1 MAITVREL
9 VGLPHLRLDTLGG
22 SAGLD
27 HVVTWAHSS
36 DLEEPWG
43 WLSGGELL
51 MKNGRTFPRREH
63 EQVGFI
69 RGLAAAHASALVIG
83 SDPESPEVSEGAL
96 RCADDLEVPVLRVPY
111 SMSFIVLSRAV
122 ADALLSEEAS
132 RIARTE
138 KIYNTIHAAV
148 AGNAPGQFLALLK
161 AELSCDLY
169 IIDSQTLHPIL
180 IGTSPLPSALRDRI
194 RDEIDTVNGSF
205 PGALRFVGPG
215 RTRVAVVEVPY
226 EEPTFLVATFGGRQP
241 PDLEL
246 LQHAATAVAVEVAHA
261 SLRSENQ
268 RQLGTELLANLI
280 ERRLDLTSGAAQL
293 RNHGLSAPS
302 SRLLAIQGA
311 DLDVERRVHIGLR
324 RREVAHLLLRREQ
337 VLFLLLEEGPD
348 VAQHDTS
355 LAMSLVLERL
365 GQGCVVGVSSP
376 LGDPARMPVATSE
389 ALWALAGATT
399 PESPAVKYEDASPL
413 PALHSQEEA
422 HALISR
428 VLVPLI
434 EYDTANG
441 TDLVRSLSAFFAVQR
456 SWQRCAD
463 FLHVHRQTV
472 IYRMRRVEEI
482 TGRTLSETEDISI
495 LWLALRAYEI
505 LYAHVPSISATQGSR
520 DPGASVGDVSTR
532 SDR

>member
-9 VGLPHLRLDTLGG
+9 VCLPHLRLDTLGG
-22 SAGLD
+22 TAGLD
-27 HVVTWAHSS
+27 RVVTWAHSS

-51 MKNGRTFPRREH
+51 MKNGRTLPRTERE
-63 EQVGFI
+63 QISFI
-69 RGLAAAHASALVIG
+69 RGLAAANTSALVIG

-96 RCADDLEVPVLRVPY
+96 RCADDLEMPVLRVPY

-132 RIARTE
+132 RITRTE
-138 KIYNTIHAAV
+138 KIYNTIHGAV

-180 IGTSPLPSALRDRI
+180 SGTPLLPSALRDRI
-194 RDEIDTVNGSF
+194 RDEIETAHGSF
-205 PGALRFVGPG
+205 PGALRFVGPK
-215 RTRVAVVEVPY
+215 RMKVVVVEIPY
-226 EEPTFLVATFGGRQP
+226 EEPTFLVAAFGSRQP
-241 PDLEL
+241 HDLEL
-246 LQHAATAVAVEVAHA
+246 LQHAATAAAVEVAHA

-280 ERRLDLTSGAAQL
+280 ERRLDFASSVSQL
-293 RNHGLSAPS
+293 HQHGLSAPS
-302 SRLLAIQGA
+302 CRLLAIHGT
-311 DLDVERRVHIGLR
+311 DVNIERHVHIGLR

-337 VLFLLLEEGPD
+337 VLFLLLEEGAD
-348 VAQHDTS
+348 AAQGGAS
-355 LAMSLVLERL
+355 LAMGLVLERL
-365 GQGCVVGVSSP
+365 GQGCVVGVSNP
-376 LGDPARMPVATSE
+376 LGDPARISVAASE
-389 ALWALAGATT
+389 ALWALAGATS
-399 PESPAVKYEDASPL
+399 ESTAVKYENASPL

-422 HALISR
+422 HALINR
-428 VLVPLI
+428 VLGPLI

-441 TDLVRSLSAFFAVQR
+441 TDLVRSLSAFFGAQR

-463 FLHVHRQTV
+463 LLHVHRQTV

-495 LWLALRAYEI
+495 LWLALRAQEI
-505 LYAHVPSISATQGSR
+505 LYAHVPKVLGTHGSR
-520 DPGASVGDVSTR
+520 DTGVALVEVPVR

>member
-9 VGLPHLRLDTLGG
+9 VGLPHLRLDTLAG

-63 EQVGFI
+63 QQVDFI

-83 SDPESPEVSEGAL
+83 SDPESPQVSEGAL
-96 RCADDLEVPVLRVPY
+96 RCADDLEMPVLSVPY

-138 KIYNTIHAAV
+138 KIYNTIHGAV

-180 IGTSPLPSALRDRI
+180 IGTPPLPSALRDRI
-194 RDEIDTVNGSF
+194 RDEIETAHGSF

-215 RTRVAVVEVPY
+215 RMKVAVAEVPY

-280 ERRLDLTSGAAQL
+280 ERRLDFASSAAQL
-293 RNHGLSAPS
+293 RHHGLSAPS

-311 DLDVERRVHIGLR
+311 DVNVERRVHIGLR

-348 VAQHDTS
+348 AAQNDAS
-355 LAMSLVLERL
+355 LAMGLVLARL

-376 LGDPARMPVATSE
+376 LGDPARMPAATSE
-389 ALWALAGATT
+389 ALWALAGATS
-399 PESPAVKYEDASPL
+399 ESPAVKYEDASPL

-428 VLVPLI
+428 VLGPLI

-463 FLHVHRQTV
+463 VLHVHRQTV

-495 LWLALRAYEI
+495 LWLALRAHEI
-505 LYAHVPSISATQGSR
+505 LYAHVPSISATYGNR
-520 DPGASVGDVSTR
+520 DPGAALGDVSAR